1 MAIVE
6 IEIRG
11 LQQLR
16 ATLRQ
21 AEQAVAGERALDII
35 GAILLDRT
43 RKRFLDQVDPD
54 GIPWEP
60 SLAARG
66 RAGAGGT
73 LFDTGSLFASI
84 DLFRKGP
91 GQRTIAVSDGAVN
104 RDTGESVAAYAL
116 IHQEGLEGQPQRQF
130 LGFGIDDAKA
140 VEAALVAILRRTI
153 G

>member
-11 LQQLR
+11 LEQLR
-16 ATLRQ
+16 ATLLR
-21 AEQAVAGERALDII
+21 AEQALVGERALDII

-43 RKRFLDQVDPD
+43 RKRFLDQVDAD

-60 SLAARG
+60 SLAAGR

-91 GQRTIAVSDGAVN
+91 GQRAIAVSDGAVN
-104 RDTGESVAAYAL
+104 KVTGERVADYAL
-116 IHQEGLEGQPQRQF
+116 VHQEGLDGQPQRQF
-130 LGFGIDDAKA
+130 LGFGVEDAKA
-140 VEAALVAILRRTI
+140 VELVLAAILRRTI

>member
-6 IEIRG
+6 MEITG

-16 ATLRQ
+16 AKLLQ
-21 AEQAVAGERALDII
+21 VEQAISGERVLDII

-43 RKRFLDQVDPD
+43 RKRFLEQVDAD
-54 GIPWEP
+54 GRPWEV
-60 SLAARG
+60 SQAAVGRG
-66 RAGAGGT
+66 GAGGT

-91 GQRTIAVSDGAVN
+91 GQRALAVNDAAVN
-104 RDTGESVAAYAL
+104 RDTGERVADYAL
-116 IHQEGLEGQPQRQF
+116 IHQEGLDGQPQRQF

-140 VEAALVAILRRTI
+140 VEVAIVAILRRAI
-153 G
+153 K